1 MMVRPLVPDFVGLA
15 RLVSLL
21 ASRMCCVSLG
31 KSPNKYSDVSGIV
44 VVLHWAAQSLWMPFF
59 IDRSL
64 GLIKSCRQ
72 CLFRLVKSSLLFFL
86 FCFYTMSVTSL
97 MATKDATFE
106 FCVFWYLKSCVGTV
120 VGSWFPVGGL
130 ILNVLKPSMFAG
142 LGYWSTFSCVFS
154 SCILSFRRLFTIL
167 ASSSST
173 ERPVFSLGLSLG
185 R

>member
-31 KSPNKYSDVSGIV
+31 KSPNKYSDVGGIV

-97 MATKDATFE
+97 MATRDATFE

-120 VGSWFPVGGL
+120 VGSWFPVGGPRCSL
-130 ILNVLKPSMFAG
+130 ALDIGRPSLASFPPVFCPSG
-142 LGYWSTFSCVFS
+142 GYLLFWLALHRQSA
-154 SCILSFRRLFTIL
+154 LSFRW
-167 ASSSST
+167 
-173 ERPVFSLGLSLG
+173 V
-185 R
+185 